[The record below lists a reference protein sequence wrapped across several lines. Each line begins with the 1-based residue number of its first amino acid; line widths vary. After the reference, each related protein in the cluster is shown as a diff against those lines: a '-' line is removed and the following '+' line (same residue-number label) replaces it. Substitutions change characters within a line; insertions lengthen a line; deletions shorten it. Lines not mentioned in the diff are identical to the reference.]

1 MSPVIVEAVPAFQ
14 DNYIWL
20 ARAASE
26 SRCLVVDPGEATGV
40 IDHLRRNDLSL
51 GAILITHHHP
61 DHTGGITALKNHF
74 DVPVYGPARE
84 PIPHCDHPVTEGDK
98 IAVCG
103 LELAVMETPG
113 HTLGHVVYSG
123 QGLAFTGD
131 TLFTA
136 GCGRLFEGT
145 PEQMLQSLKRIAALP
160 DTTWVYCAHEYTLDN
175 LRFARLVEPDNPNI
189 RARVEREAARRSR
202 GEATVPAPLGVERDT
217 NPFLRTHVAEVIQA
231 AERHAGRAL
240 DSEAEIF
247 AVLRSWKDEVDG

>member
-1 MSPVIVEAVPAFQ
+1 MIVDGVAAFQ

-20 ARAASE
+20 ARVPSE
-26 SRCLVVDPGEATGV
+26 SRCLAVDPGQAGPV
-40 IDHLRRNDLSL
+40 LDYLHRNGFTL

-61 DHTGGITALKNHF
+61 DHTGGIATLLSHF

-84 PIPHCDHPVTEGDK
+84 PIPHRNQPVSEGET
-98 IAVCG
+98 VRTCG
-103 LELAVMETPG
+103 LEFSVMETPG

-123 QGLAFTGD
+123 QGVAFTGD

-175 LRFARLVEPDNPNI
+175 LRFAQIVEPDNPNI
-189 RARVEREAARRSR
+189 RARVGREQARRQR
-202 GEATVPAPLGVERDT
+202 GEATVPAPLTVERDT
-217 NPFLRTHVAEVIQA
+217 NPFLRTHVPEVIQA
-231 AERHAGRAL
+231 AERHAGRSL
-240 DSEAEIF
+240 SGEAEVF
-247 AVLRSWKDEVDG
+247 AVLRSWKDEVDSSL